1 MNDRWQTTVRCV
13 ILVLLCSAANPWA
26 AAAADIFLDGEATCL
41 SIGGAWSAATCTVDR
56 LIVPADTRLFTVR
69 EVGLTTGELVIDG
82 LLQIDGGFEA
92 TRMLLNRGTLIT
104 RSLVVSQAKMW
115 NRGTWLN
122 QGAFYSDNSVV
133 NDWILDN
140 RGIVQTRSGVFANRG
155 YAVIGPGAQIW
166 SSGGLMVNE
175 GNLYNYGY
183 LYNPTGALLDNAGVI
198 ATYDATFFNYG
209 RTRGRCG
216 SAYLADMF
224 GSPVGNPVEFEPCA
238 AADAAGALSNYVL
251 GLGRRGVLSKDDA
264 ILFSQLLIEAGTRLR
279 MGDTASGDEL
289 MRMFIADV
297 SSRIAFPIRELLLAR
312 AARVLELVMQL

>member
-26 AAAADIFLDGEATCL
+26 AAAADIFLDGEAACL

-166 SSGGLMVNE
+166 SSG
-175 GNLYNYGY
+175 
-183 LYNPTGALLDNAGVI
+183 AGPMRQRLPRRHVRI
-198 ATYDATFFNYG
+198 ARREPG
-209 RTRGRCG
+209 RVRAVCRRRCG
-216 SAYLADMF
+216 
-224 GSPVGNPVEFEPCA
+224 
-238 AADAAGALSNYVL
+238 
-251 GLGRRGVLSKDDA
+251 RRTVKLRPRIGPQGVLSKDDA

-297 SSRIAFPIRELLLAR
+297 SSRMHFRSASCCSQGQPASWNSSCSFEPTSRSRCCTFQWMSLRLDYHLTHSLFR
-312 AARVLELVMQL
+312 WLDDNCS